1 LLVFLT
7 SQIGGENVPY
17 VRVRFPDETWHA
29 VKELARRE
37 LRRAPNQVVVLVQ
50 KALEELQMEE
60 ARRPALQ
67 GGEATGPNQGTG
79 GGNGDRM

>member
-37 LRRAPNQVVVLVQ
+37 LRRAPNQVVILVQ

-60 ARRPALQ
+60 ARRQRHAL
-67 GGEATGPNQGTG
+67 EATDPNQGTG
-79 GGNGDRM
+79 GENDDRM

>member
-1 LLVFLT
+1 
-7 SQIGGENVPY
+7 VPY

-67 GGEATGPNQGTG
+67 GGEAAGPAEHHDQGRWSQCNSRVTQ
-79 GGNGDRM
+79 

>member
-1 LLVFLT
+1 M
-7 SQIGGENVPY
+7 PY

-50 KALEELQMEE
+50 WALEELQREE
-60 ARRPALQ
+60 GRRHRHAL
-67 GGEATGPNQGTG
+67 EATDPNQGTG
-79 GGNGDRM
+79 GENDDRM

>member
-1 LLVFLT
+1 
-7 SQIGGENVPY
+7 VPY

-60 ARRPALQ
+60 ARRPSCRA
-67 GGEATGPNQGTG
+67 GGGGPNQGTG
-79 GGNGDRM
+79 GGNDG